1 MALPAND
8 DSCGTATDCV
18 VKNVGNC
25 CGQYMA
31 CVNTAFVPDL
41 QAVKDACREGGMAS
55 ICGWSEIASCACQAG
70 RCINAAE
77 ATEQIP
83 QPMETAIWPASNFDA
98 WPTIRIV
105 ALVLDGVLL
114 LLALVIVTV
123 PRCRNRVCNTLA
135 SGQRPLGYTILSS
148 IAIGG
153 IGGVWWYF
161 LPCIW
166 WTCDAGPYDGHGVRI
181 GALCVCGSLL
191 GLVACACLLR
201 RPQSPKT
208 STKGTEDSWEAMD
221 GMEVEL
227 NSS

>member
-8 DSCGTATDCV
+8 DCSCFRLRRKEC
-18 VKNVGNC
+18 GNC

-31 CVNTAFVPDL
+31 CVNTTFVPDL
-41 QAVKDACREGGMAS
+41 QAVKEACREGGMAS

-70 RCINAAE
+70 RCIDASE

-83 QPMETAIWPASNFDA
+83 QPVETALACGAMP

-105 ALVLDGVLL
+105 ARARWCAASARARHRHRS
-114 LLALVIVTV
+114 ALSQ
-123 PRCRNRVCNTLA
+123 PCPQYAHLR
-135 SGQRPLGYTILSS
+135 QRPLGYTILGG

-153 IGGVWWYF
+153 IGGVRWYF

-208 STKGTEDSWEAMD
+208 STKGAEDS
-221 GMEVEL
+221 
-227 NSS
+227 